1 MTQSLM
7 TKEARESLN
16 LATKRW
22 FETELEID
30 LGQFECES
38 VIDYFIEA
46 LRPALHNR
54 AIAQA
59 LAMMQEHHA
68 RMEDD
73 LYALEEPEI

>member
-1 MTQSLM
+1 MTPSLM

-16 LATKRW
+16 HATKRW

-30 LGQFECES
+30 LGQFECEA

>member
-1 MTQSLM
+1 MSN
-7 TKEARESLN
+7 AR
-16 LATKRW
+16 AARQI
-22 FETELEID
+22 ID
-30 LGQFECES
+30 
-38 VIDYFIEA
+38 A

-73 LYALEEPEI
+73 LYALEEPEV